1 MTDRIALP
9 TSLKR
14 TVLSQ
19 ALCAARD
26 LPLVG
31 VAGVAAVLSASIAAS
46 IPTDVALAP
55 DAEKV
60 LLAETLSTVIAVYAA
75 VMAAIYG
82 SFRYTIDRRVGVVA
96 QRATVQPRGWALVG
110 RIPFT
115 ALGGAA
121 VGMAALLGA
130 RLALVPA
137 FALLGLHA
145 RDVAATIVVAA
156 AGGVA
161 GRRGA
166 RLALVAAFALLGV
179 HGRDVAAARGV
190 AAAASLWGLGVGLLV
205 QAHLPA
211 LFVAPISL
219 SLAVMLAPVW
229 PTFCEWLP
237 LPTFL
242 RAGGLD
248 LSVLGL
254 ADGGVDQ
261 SLAALLASVW
271 LVGVVVVGA
280 GSFLRRDLR

>member
-156 AGGVA
+156 A
-161 GRRGA
+161 
-166 RLALVAAFALLGV
+166 
-179 HGRDVAAARGV
+179 
-190 AAAASLWGLGVGLLV
+190 ASLWGLGVGLLV

-261 SLAALLASVW
+261 SLAVLIASVW